1 MKKLCT
7 FFAVCGLVFV
17 AALIAGCSGLLDA
30 GVATNISRDSNSLI
44 GGGTFSGTNIGEGGG
59 YRQVLLAAAPS
70 TGIIPE

>member
-44 GGGTFSGTNIGEGGG
+44 GGGTSSGTNIGGGG